1 MNTENKTNP
10 SESKLMTVLRIVF
23 ALCGV
28 GCVIINMVT
37 EPVHNY
43 WLIAGL
49 LLINI
54 ATLINIRANKNCF
67 LRK

>member
-1 MNTENKTNP
+1 
-10 SESKLMTVLRIVF
+10 MTVLRIFF
-23 ALCGV
+23 ALSGV
-28 GCVIINMVT
+28 GCVIVNMVT

-43 WLIAGL
+43 WLITGL

-54 ATLINIRANKNCF
+54 ATLINIRANKNCC